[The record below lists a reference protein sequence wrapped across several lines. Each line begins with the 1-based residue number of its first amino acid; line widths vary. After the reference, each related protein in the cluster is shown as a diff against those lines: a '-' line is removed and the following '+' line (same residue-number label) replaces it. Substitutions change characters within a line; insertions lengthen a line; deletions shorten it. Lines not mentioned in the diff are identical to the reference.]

1 MGSRRHSVP
10 ARALCH
16 HNAYPRTRH
25 HADARQRPGPRHQGA
40 ATVTFANRV
49 LTGTA
54 APEAAPDRR
63 VVSMEWP
70 GPVRLRAIGP
80 LRPLVEGETLPLAA
94 ALGRA
99 RLGSIWPLAR
109 FVRAVLLLAVA
120 PPVAAQT
127 SGPWSRSRPRWRCGS
142 VRPWFGC
149 GSQTAQPPRVS
160 LTSTPAPR
168 SGPRPALCRVAMTG
182 NFRLGRDARLCGP
195 ADPRSRVRRYLPIK
209 KLAGEMFLSPASGR
223 PSSPAPRTAV

>member
-40 ATVTFANRV
+40 GAVTFANLV
-49 LTGTA
+49 LTRTA
-54 APEAAPDRR
+54 APEAAPDRMAAL
-63 VVSMEWP
+63 MERP
-70 GPVRLRAIGP
+70 GPVRLRVIGP
-80 LRPLVEGETLPLAA
+80 LRPLFEVEMLPLAA

-109 FVRAVLLLAVA
+109 FVAAVLLLAVA

-127 SGPWSRSRPRWRCGS
+127 SGSWSRSRPRRRCGS

-149 GSQTAQPPRVS
+149 GSQTARPPRVS

-168 SGPRPALCRVAMTG
+168 SGPRLALCRVAMTG
-182 NFRLGRDARLCGP
+182 NFPPG
-195 ADPRSRVRRYLPIK
+195 
-209 KLAGEMFLSPASGR
+209 SGR
-223 PSSPAPRTAV
+223 PALWAC